1 VIFPDGSALED
12 YLILLGTQAFQAHAE
27 LRGYFWMKDRL
38 ESEAIII

>member
-1 VIFPDGSALED
+1 VKGISLQCTASSRS
-12 YLILLGTQAFQAHAE
+12 FQAHAE